1 MSAKQAMNNN
11 FQGTVATY
19 LRSGRVVNNQ
29 IKKHLLLSLQVQKN
43 KIGKYLTESY
53 KQESDYLVY
62 FLRLLAV
69 CWPGAQSAR
78 ANHVLACN
86 SNKLFLICYLK
97 THHTLNV

>member
-43 KIGKYLTESY
+43 
-53 KQESDYLVY
+53 
-62 FLRLLAV
+62 
-69 CWPGAQSAR
+69 
-78 ANHVLACN
+78 
-86 SNKLFLICYLK
+86 
-97 THHTLNV
+97 